1 MPYFDFSCWT
11 VGTSYTLAIPFQ
23 AIMLYPSEP
32 EARNKMIA
40 VETMNIL
47 NGDGSR
53 PPTINEIVAAHIPSD
68 TAMSEDEKKIL
79 EAEVTHKI
87 ESEWRA
93 IYNLAGG
100 DKTLLTSASHEELWH
115 EFEECQVQ
123 GVLAGQ
129 ILYRIM
135 QMANEDNQSFF
146 PSVKKAIFLVDNF
159 DRKKLKELDIP
170 VNANYLKKN
179 WTRYKPVAHIWAAYV
194 FWRINGKKREFNFR
208 ESEDGLYQFL
218 SLSEVFREFGESFIP
233 HAQKI
238 PLLNADEIWKQHPDQ
253 IEFKARFTLPKLSN
267 EERSAL
273 DKYRA

>member
-1 MPYFDFSCWT
+1 MPYFDFNYWT
-11 VGTSYTLAIPFQ
+11 GATSYTLTLPFQ
-23 AIMLYPSEP
+23 AIMLFPNDLEARKQMLAVEVVSILNNDGSYYPS
-32 EARNKMIA
+32 IDD
-40 VETMNIL
+40 L
-47 NGDGSR
+47 
-53 PPTINEIVAAHIPSD
+53 VAAHTPPAEMDEDKKKQYIVEITQMID
-68 TAMSEDEKKIL
+68 SELRVVYD
-79 EAEVTHKI
+79 
-87 ESEWRA
+87 
-93 IYNLAGG
+93 LAGG
-100 DKTLLTSASHEELWH
+100 EKTLFDSDKHKDHWKNLERYQTE
-115 EFEECQVQ
+115 

-146 PSVKKAIFLVDNF
+146 PSVKKAIFLADNF

-194 FWRINGKKREFNFR
+194 FWGINGKKREFNFR

-253 IEFKARFTLPKLSN
+253 IEFKTRFTLPKLSN

>member
-1 MPYFDFSCWT
+1 MPYFDFNYWT
-11 VGTSYTLAIPFQ
+11 GATSYTLTLPFQ
-23 AIMLYPSEP
+23 AIMLFPNDLEARKQMLAVEVVSILNNDGSYYPS
-32 EARNKMIA
+32 IDD
-40 VETMNIL
+40 L
-47 NGDGSR
+47 
-53 PPTINEIVAAHIPSD
+53 VAAHTPPAEMDEDKKKQYIVEITQMID
-68 TAMSEDEKKIL
+68 SELRVVYD
-79 EAEVTHKI
+79 
-87 ESEWRA
+87 
-93 IYNLAGG
+93 LAGG
-100 DKTLLTSASHEELWH
+100 EKTLFDSDKHKDHWKNLERYQTE
-115 EFEECQVQ
+115 

-146 PSVKKAIFLVDNF
+146 PSVKKAIFLADNF

-253 IEFKARFTLPKLSN
+253 IEFKTRFTLPKLSN